1 MKKIL
6 EEKNTGKIISIFSG
20 VIKIKNLRNV
30 FLHEVLLDQNDNEIA
45 LVVGFND
52 NIVEAILFNENFDN
66 KNKIYRSFRKFSIK
80 ISENIIGR
88 VVNGFGN
95 EIDGFNA
102 LKGENFS
109 VFSEAPAVNDRKP
122 VTRPLTTGIKIIDTN
137 LPLGR
142 GQRELI
148 IGDRKLGKSSIA
160 IDTVLNQ
167 KNIKEPIYCIY
178 VLIAQKS
185 QKIEEVISLFEKNN
199 SFLYTTIVAVDADST
214 FAEIYLAPFVGSTIG
229 EYFRDRGK
237 DALVIYDDLSKH
249 AKAYRDFS
257 LLLERNPGREAY
269 PGDIFSLHAKLL
281 EKPAQ
286 LSDKKG
292 GGSLTALPIIETQEG
307 DITAFIPTNIISIT
321 DGQIYLENDLFQKD
335 FLPAVNIGLSVSR
348 LGSSV
353 QPKILK
359 ETVGNIRLLLA
370 QHKELQNLIKLETIK
385 NKKTLQKFHRGELIL
400 ELLKQDLNTK
410 ISWPEQVILF
420 YTVENGF
427 FDDLQ
432 KEMWYHFQKIFLELI
447 RNRHFKILERIE
459 NGFFDMEEKNKI
471 KKIVS
476 EFKEEFLIKNN
487 L

>member
-45 LVVGFND
+45 LVIGFSD
-52 NIVEAILFNENFDN
+52 NIVEAILFDENFDN

-88 VVNGFGN
+88 VVNGFGK
-95 EIDGFNA
+95 EIDGFNT

-109 VFSEAPAVNDRKP
+109 VFSEAPAVNDRNP
-122 VTRPLTTGIKIIDTN
+122 ITRPLTTGIKIIDTN

-167 KNIKEPIYCIY
+167 KNIKEPVYCIY
-178 VLIAQKS
+178 VLMAQKS

-229 EYFRDRGK
+229 EYFRDREK

-286 LSDKKG
+286 LSNKKG

-459 NGFFDMEEKNKI
+459 NGFFNMEEKNKI
-471 KKIVS
+471 KEIVS
-476 EFKEEFLIKNN
+476 EFKEEFLINNN

>member
-30 FLHEVLLDQNDNEIA
+30 FLHEVLLDQNDNEIG

-102 LKGENFS
+102 LKGEKFS

-459 NGFFDMEEKNKI
+459 NGFFNKEEKNKI

-476 EFKEEFLIKNN
+476 EFKEEFLIENN